1 MSRII
6 KQLNGLEHTFGENS
20 PEEDREDEEGSEPSA
35 APRKTV
41 KVDVWIEKV
50 DSGYVLQWDGGHP
63 AYCGDLWYE
72 DLDYA
77 EHGAEEMFGIGP
89 DDWD

>member
-1 MSRII
+1 MARII
-6 KQLNGLEHTFGENS
+6 HQLNGLEHTFKVDD
-20 PEEDREDEEGSEPSA
+20 PDEEDDDGDQPARRQG
-35 APRKTV
+35 RTV
-41 KVDVWIEKV
+41 KVDVWIEQV
-50 DSGYVLQWDGGHP
+50 DGGYVLQWEGGDP

-89 DDWD
+89 DDWE

>member
-1 MSRII
+1 MARIL
-6 KQLNGLEHTFGENS
+6 KQLNGLKHTFGENE
-20 PEEDREDEEGSEPSA
+20 PQGGEDDEEPGT
-35 APRKTV
+35 PRRRTL
-41 KVDVWIEKV
+41 KVDVWIEQV
-50 DSGYVLQWDGGHP
+50 DSGYTLQWDAGDP
-63 AYCGDLWYE
+63 AYSGDLWYE

>member
-1 MSRII
+1 MSQII
-6 KQLNGLEHTFGENS
+6 KQVNGLDHVFSGEN
-20 PEEDREDEEGSEPSA
+20 PEGAEDDELSGPPA
-35 APRKTV
+35 ARRTV

-50 DSGYVLQWDGGHP
+50 DSGYVLQWDGGDP
-63 AYCGDLWYE
+63 AYSGDQWYE

>member
-1 MSRII
+1 MARII
-6 KQLNGLEHTFGENS
+6 KQLNGLQHRFGENEPDGGENDES
-20 PEEDREDEEGSEPSA
+20 PEAPPA
-35 APRKTV
+35 AGRTV
-41 KVDVWIEKV
+41 KVDVWIEQV
-50 DSGYVLQWDGGHP
+50 ESGYVLQWDGGDP
-63 AYCGDLWYE
+63 AYSGDMWYE

>member
-1 MSRII
+1 MARII
-6 KQLNGLEHTFGENS
+6 KQLNGLKHTFGENAPEGGEDDES
-20 PEEDREDEEGSEPSA
+20 PEPRKP
-35 APRKTV
+35 PRKTM
-41 KVDVWIEKV
+41 KIDVWIEQV
-50 DSGYVLQWDGGHP
+50 DSGYTLQWDGGDP
-63 AYCGDLWYE
+63 AYSGDVWYE